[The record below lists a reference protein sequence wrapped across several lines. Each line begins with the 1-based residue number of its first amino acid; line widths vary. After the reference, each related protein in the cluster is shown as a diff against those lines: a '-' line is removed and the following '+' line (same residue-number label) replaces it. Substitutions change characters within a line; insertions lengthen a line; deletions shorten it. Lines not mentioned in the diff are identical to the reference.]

1 VKCKPKHFDVC
12 FKFTL
17 FYKNTI
23 LILSVPIY
31 RNTHTK
37 CSDFLFFPGTFI
49 NIVPI
54 LYCFS
59 KTFIHCFRNIH
70 TFYQNPRT
78 FYPRTRGRGGRIV
91 WFECENFVQC
101 QTKEQAVE
109 QQQQLV
115 QDQWG
120 WWLFDRSILTRYEDH
135 VAHRLWFGRLSD

>member
-1 VKCKPKHFDVC
+1 
-12 FKFTL
+12 
-17 FYKNTI
+17 
-23 LILSVPIY
+23 
-31 RNTHTK
+31 
-37 CSDFLFFPGTFI
+37 LFFE
-49 NIVPI
+49 
-54 LYCFS
+54 
-59 KTFIHCFRNIH
+59 NIH
-70 TFYQNPRT
+70 TLFQKHSYILPEPSYKSVSILVFFYFLLFT
-78 FYPRTRGRGGRIV
+78 YFIFAVLRTRGRGGRIV